1 MIKVFYGN
9 DRAKI
14 AQEVKK
20 ALGEDYEVFDGAE
33 GLQIADIVN
42 IFQGNSLFAS
52 KRKILIK
59 DIAELDLYEE
69 IAKYVNTP
77 HDIVIWET
85 TVSQKKAYKDFIK
98 LPGVSVQKF
107 DAAPKIDIRQVFE
120 IFDTAMTDGEQAVK
134 MLEKVQG
141 EEDPYMFFGLL
152 ASQAIR
158 KFEWRQGVE
167 QRRALQMLSELDMQM
182 KTTAVEPWS
191 LIKSCLLRLS

>member
-20 ALGEDYEVFDGAE
+20 VLGEDYEVFDGAE

-69 IAKYVNTP
+69 IATYVSTLL
-77 HDIVIWET
+77 DILIWET
-85 TVSQKKAYKDFIK
+85 TISQKKAYKDFIK

-120 IFDTAMTDGEQAVK
+120 IFDTAMTDGERAVE

>member
-20 ALGEDYEVFDGAE
+20 VLGEDYEVFDGAE

-69 IAKYVNTP
+69 IAKYVSTL

-85 TVSQKKAYKDFIK
+85 TISQKKAYKDFIK

-120 IFDTAMTDGEQAVK
+120 IFDTAMTDGERAVE